1 MNNKFVRLVQAHY
14 YRFITFIYLKVV
26 RTLLGIIMFKK
37 FIISAVFS
45 ALSLSLFLPDASA
58 ETQANV
64 PATIAKP
71 ASDPTLLDVDLLK
84 AKINSALGLTVVK
97 VEKTAVS
104 GIALLVTDQG
114 LFYASYNGEFFIQG
128 KVYSL
133 GEKVTDIAEESLAKI
148 RLEGLKTF
156 EDDMIIY
163 KAENEKYVVSVF
175 TDITCGY
182 CRKMHEQMADYN
194 ARGIT
199 FRYLAYPRSGIK
211 DRTGNLSQGFK
222 DLRSVWCSE
231 DTATALT
238 RAKSGSGI
246 AHRICEAP
254 IEAQFNFGRQI
265 GVSGTPAIILSN
277 GMMIP
282 GYQPPAQ
289 LEELLKNT

>member
-1 MNNKFVRLVQAHY
+1 MYKILF
-14 YRFITFIYLKVV
+14 F
-26 RTLLGIIMFKK
+26 
-37 FIISAVFS
+37 SAVF
-45 ALSLSLFLPDASA
+45 ATLTLPLLLQGANA
-58 ETQANV
+58 AAPANV
-64 PATIAKP
+64 PASLAKP
-71 ASDPTLLDVDLLK
+71 ASDQSVLDVAFLK
-84 AKINSALGLTVVK
+84 EKINSALGLTVVK
-97 VEKTAVS
+97 VEKTAVP
-104 GIALLVTDQG
+104 GIALLVTSQG

-133 GEKVTDIAEESLAKI
+133 GTTVTDIGEESLAKV
-148 RLEGLKTF
+148 RLAGLKNF
-156 EDDMIIY
+156 EDDMIVY

-182 CRKMHEQMADYN
+182 CRKMHKQMADYN

-222 DLRSVWCSE
+222 DLRSVWCSD
-231 DTATALT
+231 DTAKALT
-238 RAKSGSGI
+238 KAKSGTGI
-246 AHRICEAP
+246 ADRICDAP
-254 IEAQFNFGRQI
+254 IEAQFDFGRQI

-282 GYQPPAQ
+282 GYQPPEQ

>member
-1 MNNKFVRLVQAHY
+1 MLNLMAYYFYLSTVRN
-14 YRFITFIYLKVV
+14 
-26 RTLLGIIMFKK
+26 LLGIIMYKTF
-37 FIISAVFS
+37 FYSAVLAAFTLP
-45 ALSLSLFLPDASA
+45 AFLPSASA
-58 ETQANV
+58 EAQVKV
-64 PATIAKP
+64 PAILAKP
-71 ASDPTLLDVDLLK
+71 ANDPNVLDVDLLK
-84 AKINSALGLTVVK
+84 AKINSSLGLTVVN
-97 VEKTAVS
+97 VEKTPVP
-104 GIALLVTDQG
+104 GIAMIVTNQG
-114 LFYASYNGEFFIQG
+114 LFYASYNGDYFIQG

-133 GEKVTDIAEESLAKI
+133 GETVTDLAEESLAKI
-148 RLEGLKTF
+148 RLEGLKNF
-156 EDDMIIY
+156 KDDMIEY

-211 DRTGNLSQGFK
+211 DRTGNLSKGFK

-231 DTATALT
+231 DSAKALT
-238 RAKSGSGI
+238 NAKSGSGI
-246 AHRICEAP
+246 AYRICEAP

-265 GVSGTPAIILSN
+265 GVNGTPAIILSN

>member
-1 MNNKFVRLVQAHY
+1 MYKTLFFSAVLA
-14 YRFITFIYLKVV
+14 TS
-26 RTLLGIIMFKK
+26 TLL
-37 FIISAVFS
+37 
-45 ALSLSLFLPDASA
+45 LPDAYA
-58 ETQANV
+58 ATQANV
-64 PATIAKP
+64 PASLAKP
-71 ASDPTLLDVDLLK
+71 SSDPSVLDADLLK
-84 AKINSALGLTVVK
+84 AKINSSLGLTVVK
-97 VEKTAVS
+97 VEKTEVP
-104 GIALLVTDQG
+104 GIALLVTNQG
-114 LFYASYNGEFFIQG
+114 LFYASYNGDFFIQG

-133 GEKVTDIAEESLAKI
+133 GETVTDIGEKSLAKI
-148 RLEGLKTF
+148 RLAGLKNF
-156 EDDMIIY
+156 EDDMIVY

-182 CRKMHEQMADYN
+182 CRKMHKQMADYN

-211 DRTGNLSQGFK
+211 DRAGNLSQGFK

-231 DTATALT
+231 NTAEALT
-238 RAKSGSGI
+238 KAKSGSGI
-246 AHRICEAP
+246 ANRICEAP